1 MKYRT
6 HTCGELTG
14 KDIDKEVVL
23 SGWVARVR
31 DLGGLLFFDMRDRY
45 GKTQVVTDQDSPLAK
60 KVLDLHMEDVIR
72 VTGKVRSRP
81 DGMSNESM
89 ITGEIEIDLASIK
102 WLSKS
107 ASLPILVED
116 EEEPG
121 EELRLR
127 YRYLD
132 LRRKR
137 MQHNIMLRH
146 KALQSVRN
154 YHDEIGFY
162 EIETPTLIRSTP
174 EGARDFVVPSRIHQ
188 GKCYALPQSPQL
200 YKQTLMIGGFDRYY
214 QIVRCFRDEDLRS
227 DRQPE
232 FTQIDLEMSFVT
244 EEDIFRHTEGMMTRL
259 VKDVLDREVLHGFPQ
274 ITYENAIQQY
284 GSDAPDLRYDLRI
297 KQVNELFNDSGFKAF
312 DSVVTKGGSVLGIR
326 AEGKGSLSR
335 KQRDELEKLGRAE
348 GLAGLLQLPVTEAN
362 FTGIIGKLF
371 SDERQTKLKETFDAE
386 PGDLIMMA
394 AGDTDE
400 TLDILGRLRRLL
412 AKRWDLVD
420 PDELRFCWVINPPMF
435 EKLPDSD
442 VLTAVHHP
450 FTSPFPEDEELLQ
463 TNPLKV
469 RSRAY
474 DLVLNGVELGS
485 GSIRIHDPKLQERV
499 FDAIG
504 IDKEEAHRRFGF
516 LLEALKYG
524 TPPHGGI
531 ALGFD
536 RIIML
541 LAGGNSIKDMI
552 AFPKTNTAASLMDG
566 APTEIDDLQWSE
578 LGLSVKT
585 KK

>member
-72 VTGKVRSRP
+72 VTCKVRSRP
-81 DGMSNESM
+81 DGMRNESM

-297 KQVNELFNDSGFKAF
+297 KQVNELFYVSGFKAF